1 MSLCYFRLSLALQ
14 GKNIHLYS
22 VYVITVTIIL
32 YSSGQ
37 WRGRN
42 KCVTTPPPINTNS
55 SLAFLSWPSLMSLF
69 ISLISSLF
77 SLQTHWQTARASTVL
92 SIIALIKW
100 ADIFLCVT
108 NGCWTRLIHNL
119 WWVIDPRPAAR
130 LLWSVRLSV
139 CHLFG
144 FFEFPAVFSVDILMH
159 SHSLC
164 PFILNVYF
172 RKGEHSFRKKNPQ
185 HISYIF
191 HKHRAHP
198 MNVNFFVT
206 IGKSNTYLGLIYIN
220 LNIPFQFYFCK

>member
-1 MSLCYFRLSLALQ
+1 MCD
-14 GKNIHLYS
+14 
-22 VYVITVTIIL
+22 
-32 YSSGQ
+32 
-37 WRGRN
+37 
-42 KCVTTPPPINTNS
+42 TPPPTPTPINTNS
-55 SLAFLSWPSLMSLF
+55 SLTFLSWPSLMSLF

-130 LLWSVRLSV
+130 LLWSVRLPV

-144 FFEFPAVFSVDILMH
+144 FFEFPLVFSVDILMH

-172 RKGEHSFRKKNPQ
+172 RKGEHSFRKKPLKTFQ
-185 HISYIF
+185 IF
-191 HKHRAHP
+191 FTNIELIP
-198 MNVNFFVT
+198 WMSIFFVT

-220 LNIPFQFYFCK
+220 LNIPFQFFFVNRKKQLFIYYIYLNSIFALTNFSLFHKTFHYSTLH